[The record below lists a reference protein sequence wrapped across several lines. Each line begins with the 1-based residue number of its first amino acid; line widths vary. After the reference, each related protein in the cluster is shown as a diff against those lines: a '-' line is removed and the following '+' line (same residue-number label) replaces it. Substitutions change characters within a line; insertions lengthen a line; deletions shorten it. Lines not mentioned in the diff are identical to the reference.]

1 MDMDAVSF
9 DDYGDGFLR
18 FEIRYEGLDAERHQI
33 DMMSLG
39 ESLQGFGR
47 IYSVIGHY
55 AATGQYAKQAQA
67 LSVKTYAQETEA
79 KCFSVVGLIEA
90 GSQAGM
96 FEGSVGA
103 LIGAIITYV
112 LGRRNNTGEEMRHLR
127 ELLEKQM
134 SHNQQNLDRAMETI
148 ERLASG
154 LEPSIKKSVSPVGQ
168 SCNRIDLYANDVKH
182 KSIDLADKEV
192 ILSTE
197 EGELLDERTY
207 TVMLTEFDRLL
218 RRCKVHLLGEEVST
232 ELEENGLPP
241 RINAEITDPAIQFQG
256 NKYGAAV
263 VGDKPIKIKAKAF
276 LKDGEITKLFISDC
290 E

>member
-1 MDMDAVSF
+1 MSDSVVIDSA
-9 DDYGDGFLR
+9 GEELIK

-67 LSVKTYAQETEA
+67 LSVKTYAQEAEA
-79 KCFSVVGLIEA
+79 KCFSIIGYISTA
-90 GSQAGM
+90 AQAGM

-103 LIGAIITYV
+103 LIGAIVTYA
-112 LGRRNNTGEEMRHLR
+112 LGKRNDKSEEMRHLR
-127 ELLEKQM
+127 ELLEQQM
-134 SHNQQNLDRAMETI
+134 GHNQKNLDRAMDTI
-148 ERLASG
+148 ERLTSG
-154 LEPSIKKSVSPVGQ
+154 LGPSIKKSLSPVGE
-168 SCNRIDLYANDVKH
+168 SCSRIDLYANDSKH
-182 KSIDLADKEV
+182 KSIDLADKEA

-197 EGELLDERTY
+197 DGELLEEREY
-207 TVMLTEFDRLL
+207 TVMLTEFDKLY
-218 RRCKVHLLGEEVST
+218 RRCKVHLLGDDAATDSDEG
-232 ELEENGLPP
+232 GLPP
-241 RINAEITDPAIQFQG
+241 RINAEITDPAIQFTN
-256 NKYGAAV
+256 NKYSAAV
-263 VGDKPIKIKAKAF
+263 GSDKPIKVKAKAL

>member
-1 MDMDAVSF
+1 MAMDEVSF
-9 DDYGDGFLR
+9 EDCGEGFLR

-67 LSVKTYAQETEA
+67 LSVKTYAQEAEA
-79 KCFSVVGLIEA
+79 KCFSVAGVISFAVQTGLFQ
-90 GSQAGM
+90 GLG
-96 FEGSVGA
+96 
-103 LIGAIITYV
+103 GAIFTGVVAYV
-112 LGRRNNTGEEMRHLR
+112 MSRKSNKSEEMKHLR

-134 SHNQQNLDRAMETI
+134 GHNQENLDRAMETI

-154 LEPSIKKSVSPVGQ
+154 LEPSIKKSVAPVGQ
-168 SCNRIDLYANDVKH
+168 SCSRIDLYTNSH
-182 KSIDLADKEV
+182 MHSSIDAADREA
-192 ILSTE
+192 IFSSGD
-197 EGELLDERTY
+197 GELLDERAY

-218 RRCKVHLLGEEVST
+218 RRCKVHLLGDEAPPEAD
-232 ELEENGLPP
+232 ENGLPP
-241 RINAEITDPAIQFQG
+241 RINAEITDPAIHLPG
-256 NKYGAAV
+256 NKYAAAV
-263 VGDKPIKIKAKAF
+263 AGDKPIKVKAKAF